1 MGLGSSS
8 TNTTEL
14 RGSDDVL
21 STNFTD
27 DEIVEL
33 RRNLFAAF
41 PQGYLTEN
49 DFVQLYSSKYAY
61 GDARDFAKL
70 VFRVYDADDD
80 GKVEFNEFICCLS
93 VSLHAESRM
102 KTELAFSIC
111 DVNESGYITAER
123 LMRALKVRQ
132 RSNFLRIR
140 RQSFV
145 WQ

>member
-1 MGLGSSS
+1 MVTHAS
-8 TNTTEL
+8 
-14 RGSDDVL
+14 
-21 STNFTD
+21 
-27 DEIVEL
+27 
-33 RRNLFAAF
+33 
-41 PQGYLTEN
+41 
-49 DFVQLYSSKYAY
+49 
-61 GDARDFAKL
+61 DFAKL
-70 VFRVYDADDD
+70 VFRAYDTDDD
-80 GKVEFNEFICCLS
+80 GRVEFNEFICGLS